1 MRKII
6 RDILF
11 SLAILCLLLACA
23 VYIYFVAFR
32 KQSDDYSP
40 KNLVQY
46 LPEETL
52 SSMKE
57 GDNNALK
64 RYLGLQSIDGDWAFY
79 TAKSM
84 MDVDELLIVHSED
97 DDSQK
102 DVQRAVENRIATQKK
117 TFNGYGTNQTMLLE
131 NAIVTQKGNY
141 FFYAVG
147 ENAEKWEDVFSE
159 KLRD

>member
-11 SLAILCLLLACA
+11 SLATLCLLLACA

-32 KQSDDYSP
+32 KQGDGYTP
-40 KNLVQY
+40 KSIVQS
-46 LPEETL
+46 LPKETL
-52 SSMKE
+52 WSMKE
-57 GDNNALK
+57 GDDNALK

-84 MDVDELLIVHSED
+84 MDVDELLIVRFED
-97 DDSQK
+97 GDSQD
-102 DVQRAVENRIATQKK
+102 DVQRAVESRIATQKK

-141 FFYAVG
+141 LFYAVG

-159 KLRD
+159 KLKD